1 MFNIILFSAAF
12 GYVFGEVSKIPNN
25 LRLLNKYKPLNRKPF
40 TCGMCLSF
48 WTAYITSLVSGY
60 KLFEIIGIAF
70 TAALTAVIIKSV
82 DDRLNR

>member
-25 LRLLNKYKPLNRKPF
+25 FKPLNRKPF

-48 WTAYITSLVSGY
+48 WTALIASNFNGFNIQSL
-60 KLFEIIGIAF
+60 GIAF
-70 TAALTAVIIKSV
+70 TAALIAVLIKSV